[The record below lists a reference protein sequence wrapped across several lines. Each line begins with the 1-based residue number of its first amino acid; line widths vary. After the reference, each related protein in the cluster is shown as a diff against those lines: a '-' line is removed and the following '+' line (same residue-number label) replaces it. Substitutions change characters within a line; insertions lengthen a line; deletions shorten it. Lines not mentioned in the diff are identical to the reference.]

1 MSLSEAVIKKGKF
14 MTKSVFTI
22 ILNEEVLKS

>member
-1 MSLSEAVIKKGKF
+1 MNLSESVIKKGKF
-14 MTKSVFTI
+14 MTKIVFTI